1 MAVERWRP
9 LVSIARWDP
18 FHGTADIQSEL
29 NRLFE
34 FKATYRDGVL
44 AVKLPKAEEVKPRSI
59 KIDIL

>member
-18 FHGTADIQSEL
+18 FHGMADIQSEL

-34 FKATYRDGVL
+34 FEATYRHGVL
-44 AVKLPKAEEVKPRSI
+44 EVTLPKTEEVKPRAI